1 MSQENVDIV
10 RAAWEAFDA
19 GDVDRAFEVFA
30 ANVDWH
36 VPQDSWGEFGGSG
49 HYRGVGRV
57 AGWLADMYGAWEPF
71 ELDAEEIS
79 DAGDD
84 RVIVVLSARGREP
97 GSGLEVEHHPAG
109 VTTLSARKVLSVV
122 WHPTREAAL
131 QAVGAGQ

>member
-10 RAAWEAFDA
+10 RAAWEAFDD

-30 ANVDWH
+30 ANVDWD
-36 VPQDSWGEFGGSG
+36 VPQDSWGDFGGGG
-49 HYRGVGRV
+49 HYRGVGGV
-57 AGWLADMYGAWEPF
+57 AGWLADRYGAWEPF
-71 ELDAEEIS
+71 ELDAEEIL

-97 GSGLEVEHHPAG
+97 GSGLGVEHHPAG
-109 VTTLSARKVLSVV
+109 VATLSARKVLSVV

-131 QAVGAGQ
+131 EAVGLSA